1 MQSQLKIRPATPG
14 GLPLI
19 AQFTDLLARF
29 HGNHYICD
37 LVAIMRDVFRPAS
50 GARVYSGEHENCTIA
65 YAVCTTEISLHHN
78 QRCQQVNLFRVL
90 KAHRRTGVLQQMV
103 TFLLQMAQVEGAS
116 AQTFSANLQNGAAQQ
131 SYLAMGF
138 RRRAVTGT
146 HFLKTF

>member
-1 MQSQLKIRPATPG
+1 MQSQLKIRLATPVDRTV
-14 GLPLI
+14 
-19 AQFTDLLARF
+19 TDLLVRF
-29 HGNHYICD
+29 HGDHYICD
-37 LVAIMRDVFRPAS
+37 LVAIMRDVFGHAS
-50 GARVYSGEHENCTIA
+50 GARVYFGKHENRAIA
-65 YAVCTTEISLHHN
+65 NAVCTTEIALHRN
-78 QRCQQVNLFRVL
+78 QRCQQVHLFRVL